1 MSRPYQD
8 PYAAGPGSTG
18 LPWQQQ
24 APVGSA
30 DETAILDSPPSA
42 PVAAA
47 QASATVGDV
56 QDMLATA
63 AGIAADKA
71 REIAQVEIQAH
82 LRGQSVELSTTT
94 PSGQKLKLADAKS
107 RALRTLVQNLGVDIL
122 VALGTVVPMLL
133 SMDFTDKAAWVVFG
147 TSVAKTVVSVFVSY
161 VSRLTAE
168 PVIPTPVETAA
179 GTVVQL
185 PPGIRSAAG

>member
-1 MSRPYQD
+1 
-8 PYAAGPGSTG
+8 
-18 LPWQQQ
+18 
-24 APVGSA
+24 
-30 DETAILDSPPSA
+30 
-42 PVAAA
+42 
-47 QASATVGDV
+47 
-56 QDMLATA
+56 
-63 AGIAADKA
+63 
-71 REIAQVEIQAH
+71 
-82 LRGQSVELSTTT
+82 
-94 PSGQKLKLADAKS
+94 
-107 RALRTLVQNLGVDIL
+107 VDIL

-133 SMDFTDKAAWVVFG
+133 SMDFTDKAAWMVFG